1 MTVVKLFFKS
11 EGRIKITKELGIL
24 QKIKPEDFV
33 WVDMID
39 PDPATEKELEDFFNI
54 YIQTDQQIEEI
65 ESSSR
70 YIETEDYITA
80 NSNFLVLRKEE
91 FAEENISLIVKDN
104 LLVSVRNNE
113 LNSFSETQKKILSNP
128 KSYINGFYIIVAL
141 FETRIDYDA
150 DLIENITKEI
160 SELSK
165 SITTQSDIDEDLL
178 LEIKNLQE
186 KTMMIRENI
195 IDKQRVVSSMLKS
208 EQFPSVVKPKLT
220 IIIKDINSLIDHIKF
235 GFERLEYLQDTFL
248 GLVNIEQN
256 KIIKIFTVVS
266 VIFMPPTLIASIYG
280 MNFKFLPEL
289 DWKYGYT
296 FSISLMILAS
306 AATLL
311 VFKKKKWL

>member
-1 MTVVKLFFKS
+1 MAVVKLFFKS

-33 WVDMID
+33 WIDMID
-39 PDPATEKELEDFFNI
+39 PEPEMEKELEDFFNI

-80 NSNFLVLRKEE
+80 NSNFLVLREE
-91 FAEENISLIVKDN
+91 FREENISLILKKD

-128 KSYINGFYIIVAL
+128 KNYPNGFFIIVAL

-160 SELSK
+160 STLSK
-165 SITTQSDIDEDLL
+165 SITTKSDVDEDLL

-186 KTMMIRENI
+186 KTMLIRENI
-195 IDKQRVVSSMLKS
+195 IDKQRVVSAMLKS
-208 EQFPSVVKPKLT
+208 EQFPAEVKPKMT

-266 VIFMPPTLIASIYG
+266 VIFLPPTLIASIYG
-280 MNFKFLPEL
+280 MNFKFFPEL
-289 DWKYGYT
+289 EWRYGYA
-296 FSISLMILAS
+296 FSLSLMILAIV
-306 AATLL
+306 LIL
-311 VFKKKKWL
+311 FVFRKKKWL

>member
-1 MTVVKLFFKS
+1 MSAIKLFFKTE

-24 QKIKPEDFV
+24 QRLNPADFI

-39 PDPATEKELEDFFNI
+39 TDPETERELENFFGI

-70 YIETEDYITA
+70 YIETENYITA
-80 NSNFLVLRKEE
+80 NSNFLVQRQE
-91 FAEENISLIVKDN
+91 FVEENISLIVKGD

-113 LNSFSETQKKILSNP
+113 LNSFTETQKKILSNP
-128 KSYINGFYIIVAL
+128 KNYPGGFAILVAL

-160 SELSK
+160 GALSR
-165 SITTQSDIDEDLL
+165 SLTTQNDIDEELIL
-178 LEIKNLQE
+178 NIKNLQE

-208 EQFPSVVKPKLT
+208 EQFPAEFKPKLT
-220 IIIKDINSLIDHIKF
+220 IIIKDINSLIDHVRF
-235 GFERLEYLQDTFL
+235 GFERLDYLQDTFL

-289 DWKYGYT
+289 SWRYGYL
-296 FSISLMILAS
+296 FSLALMILS
-306 AATLL
+306 SGFTL
-311 VFKKKKWL
+311 FFFRKKKWL